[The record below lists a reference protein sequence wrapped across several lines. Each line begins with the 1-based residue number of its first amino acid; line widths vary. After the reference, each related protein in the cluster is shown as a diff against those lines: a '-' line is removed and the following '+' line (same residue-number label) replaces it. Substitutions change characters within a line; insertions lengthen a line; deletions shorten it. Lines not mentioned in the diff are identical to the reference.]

1 MRLHGD
7 CSGIE
12 AIPLRLMIIAIVA
25 SLSIV
30 PAADMLQSL
39 KNREFV
45 RRTVVQLEDVVTTAE
60 ILAIEGPG
68 SARTLALDFRGDGSL
83 RFRGLHIGDA
93 DGGPNMSAAVLDL
106 SNGAAIVRMTDT
118 PPVWLRSA
126 DGESLEIVSPIFELR
141 MCGTLEGQTF
151 FVLVEAR

>member
-1 MRLHGD
+1 MRPRGD
-7 CSGIE
+7 CSAIE
-12 AIPLRLMIIAIVA
+12 AIPLRLMIVAIVA

-45 RRTVVQLEDVVTTAE
+45 GRALIQLEDLVTAAE

-68 SARTLALDFRGDGSL
+68 GARTLALDFRGDGPM
-83 RFRGLHIGDA
+83 RFRGLHIGDGN
-93 DGGPNMSAAVLDL
+93 GGPNMSAAVLEL
-106 SNGAAIVRMTDT
+106 SNGAAIVRMADS
-118 PPVWLRSA
+118 PPVWLRSGV
-126 DGESLEIVSPIFELR
+126 GESLEIMSPIFELR
-141 MCGTLEGQTF
+141 MCGTLEGHTF